1 MAEEK
6 KKKTWKRSRIGRLD
20 KPSATTHR
28 FTVADAIADPE
39 KKIFLPIC
47 KYFKYNASWRTRIIY
62 GLKLEMNEAIN
73 MAYLKLYEN
82 LRARADKTELISTAY
97 IVACAY
103 FHLLNEVR
111 RTTHSGR
118 DKGISSLD
126 EMIDNYEGKETVEAA
141 ATYDTDRTSYRE
153 LVALLERE
161 LEACPIWPKS
171 KEMVRAII
179 FENKSAVEIAREKG
193 ITRQAV
199 HEPVYIFKN
208 YLIRKY
214 GGKAELWNLFM
225 QGVGKE

>member
-1 MAEEK
+1 MTEEK
-6 KKKTWKRSRIGRLD
+6 KKKRRACRIGRLD
-20 KPSATTHR
+20 KPSTTTHR
-28 FTVADAIADPE
+28 FTIAEALADPE
-39 KKIFLPIC
+39 KKIYRPIA
-47 KYFKYNASWRTRIIY
+47 KYFRSNVVWYTRITH
-62 GLKLEMNEAIN
+62 GMKLEMDEAVN
-73 MAYLKLYEN
+73 MAYLRLYEN
-82 LRARADKTELISTAY
+82 LRARADKTELISLAY

-118 DKGISSLD
+118 DKGVASLN
-126 EMIDNYEGKETVEAA
+126 EMIDNYDGKECVADA

-161 LEACPIWPKS
+161 LEACPIWPQS
-171 KEMVRAII
+171 KDMVRAII
-179 FENKSAVEIAREKG
+179 FDGRSAVEIAREKG

>member
-6 KKKTWKRSRIGRLD
+6 KKTWRRCRIGRLD
-20 KPSATTHR
+20 KPSTTTHR

-39 KKIFLPIC
+39 KKIYLPIC
-47 KYFKYNASWRTRIIY
+47 KYFKSNVVWHTRIVH

-82 LRARADKTELISTAY
+82 LRARADQSELISVAY

-111 RTTHSGR
+111 RTTHSGH
-118 DKGISSLD
+118 DKEVLSLD
-126 EMIDNYEGKETVEAA
+126 NIVDNITDGGDIMEAS
-141 ATYDTDRTSYRE
+141 TYDTDRTSYRE

-171 KEMVRAII
+171 KDMVRAII

-199 HEPVYIFKN
+199 HEPVYIFKKH
-208 YLIRKY
+208 LLKKY
-214 GGKAELWNLFM
+214 GGKTELWNLFM

>member
-6 KKKTWKRSRIGRLD
+6 KKTWRRCRIGRLD
-20 KPSATTHR
+20 KPSTTTHR

-39 KKIFLPIC
+39 KKIYRPIA
-47 KYFKYNASWRTRIIY
+47 KYFRSNVVWYTRITH
-62 GLKLEMNEAIN
+62 GMKLEMDEAVN

-82 LRARADKTELISTAY
+82 LRARPDQSEEISLAY

-118 DKGISSLD
+118 DKGIVSID
-126 EMIDNYEGKETVEAA
+126 DMIDKNEGKENVEAT

-171 KEMVRAII
+171 KDMVRAII

-208 YLIRKY
+208 YLLRKY
-214 GGKAELWNLFM
+214 GGRAELWNLFM

>member
-6 KKKTWKRSRIGRLD
+6 KKTWRRCRIGRLD
-20 KPSATTHR
+20 KPSTTTHR

-39 KKIFLPIC
+39 KKIYRPIA
-47 KYFKYNASWRTRIIY
+47 KYFRSNVVWYTRITH
-62 GLKLEMNEAIN
+62 GMKLEMDEAVN

-82 LRARADKTELISTAY
+82 LRARADQTEEISLAY

-118 DKGISSLD
+118 DKGVVSID
-126 EMIDNYEGKETVEAA
+126 DMIDKNEGKENVEAT

-208 YLIRKY
+208 YLLKKY
-214 GGKAELWNLFM
+214 GGRAELWNLFM